1 MFIRKQHILTRSLSV
16 FLVILGIYI
25 ATPVPLGAQ
34 STPTIVALGDSLT
47 LGTGSTGGNDWVSVV
62 SRWSGINIIN
72 KAISGNTT
80 AEALARTESDVLSY
94 NPNLVIIFLGGND
107 TLQNIPLDTTILNLK
122 AIVEK
127 VKAHGATAILVAT
140 HRDVLKYDVES
151 RIQTLALETDSY
163 YVSRAMQGVLGVPEN
178 LSDPVHPN
186 NKGYRIVAE
195 HIWYELSRALNETVP
210 NAPLS
215 VSCEPDTT
223 EARVNNAVNWQSYV
237 WGGASPGNYTYTWSG
252 SEDAVS
258 SGNIL
263 SIYYKDTG
271 IKTAKVNVT
280 SGTSTPREVACMRS
294 VSVTAPPLAGYCTA
308 EVDTKL
314 YKGERDA
321 EVIWSVVAAGGTG
334 SYTFAWSGDN
344 VSGTEN
350 TARASFSTAG
360 TKVATVTITSGS
372 ASLALTCSAQ
382 VRGFMLE
389 EDEDN
394 PLRGSCGISP
404 DSFSTQDEVI
414 WSAYPRGESGA
425 YTFEWSGS
433 PKLSGDTATVEKK
446 YNTPGVKT
454 GEVKVSEGN
463 RSFSLSCQI
472 GIVNEPVSAGGGCFI
487 ATAAFGSAWDR
498 PVRILRDFRDEVLL
512 QSMLGRAFV
521 AVYYRASPPLAA
533 LIKKSE
539 NARHAV
545 RIFLAP
551 LVWFAEMVV

>member
-1 MFIRKQHILTRSLSV
+1 MFTHYQHILIRSFAV
-16 FLVILGIYI
+16 FI
-25 ATPVPLGAQ
+25 AIFALWTITPTPLHAQ

-47 LGTGSTGGNDWVSVV
+47 LGTGSTNGNDWVSVV
-62 SRWSGINIIN
+62 SRWSGISIIN
-72 KAISGNTT
+72 KAVSGNTT
-80 AEALARTESDVLSY
+80 AEALARTENDVLSY
-94 NPNLVIIFLGGND
+94 NPNIVIIFLGGND
-107 TLQNIPLDTTILNLK
+107 TLQNVPLDTTINNLK

-127 VKAHGATAILVAT
+127 VKARSATAILVAT

-151 RIQTLALETDSY
+151 RIQALASETNSY

-195 HIWYELSRALNETVP
+195 HIWYELSRVLNETVP

-223 EARVNNAVNWQSYV
+223 EARVNSAVNWQSYV
-237 WGGASPGNYTYTWSG
+237 WGGASPGSYSYTWSG

-263 SIYYKDTG
+263 SMYYKETG
-271 IKTAKVNVT
+271 TKTAKVSVT
-280 SGTSTPREVACMRS
+280 SGTGAPREVACMRS

-344 VSGTEN
+344 VSSTEN
-350 TARASFSTAG
+350 TARASFSTTG
-360 TKVATVTITSGS
+360 TKSATVTITSGS

-389 EDEDN
+389 ENEDN
-394 PLRGSCGISP
+394 PLRGSCDISP
-404 DSFSTQDEVI
+404 GSFSIKDAVR
-414 WSAYPRGESGA
+414 WNAYPRGESSA

-433 PKLSGDTATVEKK
+433 PRLSGDEATVEKT

-454 GEVKVSEGN
+454 GEVKVSAGN

-487 ATAAFGSAWDR
+487 ATAAYGSAWDR

-512 QSMLGRAFV
+512 QSILGRAFV
-521 AVYYRASPPLAA
+521 AVYYRVSPPLAA
-533 LIKKSE
+533 LIKESD

-551 LVWFAEMVV
+551 LVWFAEIVV